1 MKKGQIYEGIIESV
15 KFPNKGVASACHL
28 MTEDESGVRVRVE
41 DAPVETDRATVKNT
55 IPGQRVCFAVRKK
68 RKGKA
73 EGQLLE
79 VLEKSPLE
87 QECSNCVHSD
97 FCGGCNYQTLP
108 YGEQLKLKSAQVLGL
123 LEEVVP
129 DVSAVFE
136 GIRRSPRQFG
146 YRNKMEFTF
155 GDAYK
160 DGPLTV
166 GMHKRGGFYDIV
178 TVDQC
183 RIVDEDYRRILAA
196 TEAYFREKE
205 TPFYH
210 RMRHEGYLRHLLV
223 RKAVKTGEILVDLI
237 TTTQSVATM
246 VTLESQGN
254 EKGEVPFNETGKN
267 VAEVTAL
274 AAEKEKELLVGW
286 QQALLS
292 LNLEGTIVGILHTK
306 NDSAADAVKN
316 EGTEILCGQDFFY
329 EELLGLK
336 FRITPFSFFQ
346 TNSLGAEVLY
356 ETARGFIR
364 DSLAADG
371 DSLDGKTV
379 FDLYSGTGTIAQM
392 LAPVA
397 GKVVGVEIVKEA
409 VEAARQNA
417 AENGLSNCEF
427 IAGDVLK
434 ALDEIAEK
442 PDFIVLDP
450 PRDGVHP
457 KALDKI
463 VRYGV
468 EKMIYISCKPTSL
481 QRDLVT
487 LQEGGYRVER
497 VCCIDLFPG
506 TVHCET
512 VVQLSKG
519 EINSKKVR
527 VEFSLEDMDMSGF
540 QKGATYGQIKDYVKE
555 HTGLSVSS
563 LYIAQIK
570 QKYGI
575 IERECYNKP
584 KSENARQPQCPPE
597 KERAITEALKYFKM
611 I

>member
-15 KFPNKGVASACHL
+15 KFPNKGIAFACHL
-28 MTEDESGVRVRVE
+28 MTEDEKGVHVRVE
-41 DAPVETDRATVKNT
+41 DAPAETDRATVKNT

-108 YGEQLKLKSAQVLGL
+108 YEEQLKLKSAQVLGL

-183 RIVDEDYRRILAA
+183 RIVDEDYRNILTA

-205 TPFYH
+205 MAFYH

-237 TTTQSVATM
+237 TTTQSVAAG
-246 VTLESQGN
+246 VTSGSQRN
-254 EKGEVPFNETGKN
+254 ATGEVFLNDKGKN
-267 VAEVTAL
+267 VAEVTAFD
-274 AAEKEKELLVGW
+274 AETEKALLVGW
-286 QQALLS
+286 QQVLLS
-292 LNLEGTIVGILHTK
+292 LDLEGSIVGILHTK
-306 NDSAADAVKN
+306 NDSAADVVKN
-316 EGTEILCGQDFFY
+316 EGTEILYGQDFFY
-329 EELLGLK
+329 EGLLGLK

-356 ETARGFIR
+356 ETARSFIR
-364 DSLAADG
+364 DSLAADS
-371 DSLDGKTV
+371 DSLEGKTV
-379 FDLYSGTGTIAQM
+379 FDLYSGTGTIAQI

-397 GKVVGVEIVKEA
+397 GKVVGVEIVEEA

-434 ALDEIAEK
+434 ALDEIEEK

-463 VRYGV
+463 IRYGV

-512 VVQLSKG
+512 CVLLTK
-519 EINSKKVR
+519 
-527 VEFSLEDMDMSGF
+527 
-540 QKGATYGQIKDYVKE
+540 
-555 HTGLSVSS
+555 SS
-563 LYIAQIK
+563 A
-570 QKYGI
+570 
-575 IERECYNKP
+575 
-584 KSENARQPQCPPE
+584 A
-597 KERAITEALKYFKM
+597 
-611 I
+611 

>member
-28 MTEDESGVRVRVE
+28 MTENGNGARVRVE
-41 DAPVETDRATVKNT
+41 DALVETDRATVKNT

-87 QECSNCVHSD
+87 QERSNCVHSD

-108 YGEQLKLKSAQVLGL
+108 YEEQLKLKSAQVFGL

-210 RMRHEGYLRHLLV
+210 RMRHVGYLRHLLV
-223 RKAVKTGEILVDLI
+223 RKAVKTDEILVDLV
-237 TTTQSVATM
+237 TTTQSVERVNSELRRNDEGAIRPIGATEN
-246 VTLESQGN
+246 VTAGFDVCDESGKHTAEGYVSSALEN
-254 EKGEVPFNETGKN
+254 N
-267 VAEVTAL
+267 VAEISPVAGE
-274 AAEKEKELLVGW
+274 AEKELLAGW
-286 QQALLS
+286 QQELLS
-292 LNLEGTIVGILHTK
+292 LDLEGSIVGILHTK

-316 EGTEILCGQDFFY
+316 EGTEILYGQDFFY

-371 DSLDGKTV
+371 DSLEGKTV

-397 GKVVGVEIVKEA
+397 GKVVGVEIVEEA

-434 ALDEIAEK
+434 ALDEIEEK

-487 LQEGGYRVER
+487 LQEGGYQVER

-512 VVQLSKG
+512 VVQL
-519 EINSKKVR
+519 
-527 VEFSLEDMDMSGF
+527 
-540 QKGATYGQIKDYVKE
+540 
-555 HTGLSVSS
+555 
-563 LYIAQIK
+563 
-570 QKYGI
+570 
-575 IERECYNKP
+575 NKP
-584 KSENARQPQCPPE
+584 K
-597 KERAITEALKYFKM
+597 
-611 I
+611 